1 MAGTSDQPQIWI
13 DETEK
18 KEDFLGDLTIQENNS
33 VAIVEEVPIEE
44 QKRLI
49 EEEAPEDYKGAL
61 TALVEVSQ
69 MTNILEAVDT
79 EKSQY
84 TRRRMLD
91 LLSENFIRKR
101 LSTNEKLESLKLDLI
116 NRVWDNI
123 DQIDLTTSFDMLSR
137 IHEITAME
145 AAKPIG
151 GYTDPSMAGV
161 PSGMGNTPA
170 VNLTINNA
178 TGADSQ
184 ITTNSMSIGNKPPV
198 SDLKTV
204 SKLTET
210 VKAWGDVPKKVHPVV
225 DAEVVTDTTATA
237 Q

>member
-1 MAGTSDQPQIWI
+1 MSATSDQPQLWI

-18 KEDFLGDLTIQENNS
+18 KEDILGELTIQDSQEIT
-33 VAIVEEVPIEE
+33 IVEEMPIEK
-44 QKRLI
+44 QKELI
-49 EEEAPEDYKGAL
+49 EAEAPDDYKDAL
-61 TALVEVSQ
+61 TSLVEVSQ

-91 LLSENFIRKR
+91 LLSKNFIRKR
-101 LSTNEKLESLKLDLI
+101 LSTNEKLESLKLDLL

-123 DQIDLTTSFDMLSR
+123 EQIDLTTSFEMLSR

-161 PSGMGNTPA
+161 PGGLGGATPA

-184 ITTNSMSIGNKPPV
+184 ITTNSMSIGAKPPV
-198 SDLKTV
+198 EDLKTV
-204 SKLTET
+204 SKLSET
-210 VKAWGDVPKKVHPVV
+210 VKAWGNVPKKVQPIV
-225 DAEVVTDTTATA
+225 DVEVTGDNN

>member
-1 MAGTSDQPQIWI
+1 MSATSDQPQLWI

-18 KEDFLGDLTIQENNS
+18 KEDSLGELTIQDSQEIT
-33 VAIVEEVPIEE
+33 IVEEMPIEK
-44 QKRLI
+44 QKELI
-49 EEEAPEDYKGAL
+49 EAEAPDDYKDAL
-61 TALVEVSQ
+61 TSLVEVSQ

-101 LSTNEKLESLKLDLI
+101 LSTNEKLESLKLDLL

-123 DQIDLTTSFDMLSR
+123 EQIDLTTSFEMLSR

-151 GYTDPSMAGV
+151 GYTDPSMVGV
-161 PSGMGNTPA
+161 PGGLGGATPA

-184 ITTNSMSIGNKPPV
+184 ITTNSMSIGAKPPV
-198 SDLKTV
+198 EDLKTV
-204 SKLTET
+204 SKLSET
-210 VKAWGDVPKKVHPVV
+210 VKAWGNVPKKVQPIV
-225 DAEVVTDTTATA
+225 DVEVTGDNN

>member
-13 DETEK
+13 DETEE
-18 KEDFLGDLTIQENNS
+18 KEASLGDLTIQENNS
-33 VAIVEEVPIEE
+33 VTIVEEVPIEE

-161 PSGMGNTPA
+161 PGGMGNTPA

-198 SDLKTV
+198 NDLKTV

-210 VKAWGDVPKKVHPVV
+210 VKAWGDVPKKVQPVV

>member
-1 MAGTSDQPQIWI
+1 MSATSDQPQLWI

-18 KEDFLGDLTIQENNS
+18 KEDVLGELTIQDSQEIT
-33 VAIVEEVPIEE
+33 IVEEMPIEK
-44 QKRLI
+44 QKELI
-49 EEEAPEDYKGAL
+49 EAEAPDDYKDAL
-61 TALVEVSQ
+61 TSLVEVSQ

-101 LSTNEKLESLKLDLI
+101 LSTNEKLESLKLDLL

-123 DQIDLTTSFDMLSR
+123 EQIDLTTSFEMLSR

-161 PSGMGNTPA
+161 PGGLGGATPA

-184 ITTNSMSIGNKPPV
+184 ITTNSMSIGAKPPV
-198 SDLKTV
+198 EDLKTV
-204 SKLTET
+204 SKLSET
-210 VKAWGDVPKKVHPVV
+210 VKAWGNVPKKVQPIV
-225 DAEVVTDTTATA
+225 DVEVTGDNN

>member
-1 MAGTSDQPQIWI
+1 MSATSDQPQLWI

-18 KEDFLGDLTIQENNS
+18 KEDILGELTIQDSQEIT
-33 VAIVEEVPIEE
+33 IVEEMPIEK
-44 QKRLI
+44 QKELI
-49 EEEAPEDYKGAL
+49 EAEAPDDYKDAL
-61 TALVEVSQ
+61 TSLVEVSQ

-101 LSTNEKLESLKLDLI
+101 LSTNEKLESLKLDLL

-123 DQIDLTTSFDMLSR
+123 EQIDLTTSFEMLSR

-161 PSGMGNTPA
+161 PGGLGGATPA

-184 ITTNSMSIGNKPPV
+184 ITTNSMSIGAKPPV
-198 SDLKTV
+198 EDLKTV
-204 SKLTET
+204 SKLSET
-210 VKAWGDVPKKVHPVV
+210 VKAWGNVPKKVQPIV
-225 DAEVVTDTTATA
+225 DVEVTGDNN

>member
-1 MAGTSDQPQIWI
+1 MSATSDQPQLWI

-18 KEDFLGDLTIQENNS
+18 KEDFLGELTIQNS
-33 VAIVEEVPIEE
+33 QEIAIVEEMPIEK
-44 QKRLI
+44 QKELI
-49 EEEAPEDYKGAL
+49 EAEAPDDYKDAL
-61 TALVEVSQ
+61 TSLVEVSQ

-101 LSTNEKLESLKLDLI
+101 LSTNEKLESLKLDLL

-123 DQIDLTTSFDMLSR
+123 EQIDLTTSFEMLSR

-161 PSGMGNTPA
+161 PGGLGGATPA

-184 ITTNSMSIGNKPPV
+184 ITTNSMSIGAKPPV
-198 SDLKTV
+198 EDLKTV
-204 SKLTET
+204 SKLSET
-210 VKAWGDVPKKVHPVV
+210 VKAWGNVPKKVQPIV
-225 DAEVVTDTTATA
+225 DVEVTGNNN

>member
-1 MAGTSDQPQIWI
+1 MSATSDQPQLWI

-18 KEDFLGDLTIQENNS
+18 KEDFLGELTIQDSQEIT
-33 VAIVEEVPIEE
+33 IVEEMPIEK
-44 QKRLI
+44 QKELI
-49 EEEAPEDYKGAL
+49 EAEAPDDYKDAL
-61 TALVEVSQ
+61 TSLVEVSQ

-101 LSTNEKLESLKLDLI
+101 LSTNEKLESLKLDLL

-123 DQIDLTTSFDMLSR
+123 EQIDLTTSFEMLSR

-161 PSGMGNTPA
+161 PGGLGGATPA

-184 ITTNSMSIGNKPPV
+184 ITTNSMSIGAKPPV
-198 SDLKTV
+198 EDLKTV
-204 SKLTET
+204 SKLSET
-210 VKAWGDVPKKVHPVV
+210 VKAWGNVPKKVQPIV
-225 DAEVVTDTTATA
+225 DVEVTGDNN

>member
-1 MAGTSDQPQIWI
+1 MSATSDQPQLWI

-18 KEDFLGDLTIQENNS
+18 KEDFLGELTIQNS
-33 VAIVEEVPIEE
+33 QEIAIVEEMPIEK
-44 QKRLI
+44 QKELI
-49 EEEAPEDYKGAL
+49 EAEAPDDYKDAL
-61 TALVEVSQ
+61 TSLVEVSQ

-101 LSTNEKLESLKLDLI
+101 LSTNEKLESLKLDLL

-123 DQIDLTTSFDMLSR
+123 EQIDLTTSFEMLSR

-161 PSGMGNTPA
+161 PGGLGGATPA
-170 VNLTINNA
+170 VNLTINKA

-184 ITTNSMSIGNKPPV
+184 ITTNSMSIGAKPPV
-198 SDLKTV
+198 EDLKTV
-204 SKLTET
+204 SKLSET
-210 VKAWGDVPKKVHPVV
+210 VKAWGNVPKKVQPIV
-225 DAEVVTDTTATA
+225 DVEVTGNNN